1 MTLMEQ
7 YVDVSMRFV
16 SPDFNH
22 KSWNYSEQ
30 FGEHIDPLKHLSVGL
45 MKQRFDR
52 FVYASALLYHHHHQI
67 DTFLDKYEH
76 VTNNLA
82 CIVCAFM

>member
-7 YVDVSMRFV
+7 YVDVSMRFE

-30 FGEHIDPLKHLSVGL
+30 KHLSVGL